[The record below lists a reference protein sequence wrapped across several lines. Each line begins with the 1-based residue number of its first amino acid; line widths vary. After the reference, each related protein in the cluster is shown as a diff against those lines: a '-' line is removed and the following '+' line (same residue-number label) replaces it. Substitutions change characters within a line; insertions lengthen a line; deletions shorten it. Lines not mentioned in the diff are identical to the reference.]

1 MLDVAGQ
8 LEGQRAARA
17 TGAERSVALGAAH
30 QDLGN
35 GGEREDVVDH
45 RRLAEEAVVR
55 GQRRLG
61 PHLTTLALEALEQ
74 RRLLAADIGAGAD
87 AQLDGAVLEQAVG
100 PRHHQCVLEHGD
112 GARILGTDVD
122 ESLARAHREPADDHA
137 LEQREGVALHDH
149 AVREGAGVALIGV
162 AHDVLHISGRVMD
175 RAPLDARREARTTA
189 AAQAGGRD
197 RIERRLR
204 TERAGACETLPAT
217 MGRVVVPGDGVDDAA
232 TNECPARLAREE
244 GMLRRVADAKRMRTA
259 FKKTGLDE
267 AWDISGGDRAVTDAT
282 GIGLHLDQGLEP
294 MHAA

>member
-8 LEGQRAARA
+8 LEGQRAARTA
-17 TGAERSVALGAAH
+17 GAERGVGLGAAH
-30 QDLGN
+30 QDLGD

-45 RRLAEEAVVR
+45 GRLAEEAVVR

-61 PHLTTLALEALEQ
+61 PHLTALALEALEQ

-100 PRHHQCVLEHGD
+100 PRHHQCMLEHGD

-137 LEQREGVALHDH
+137 LEQRERVALHDH
-149 AVREGAGVALIGV
+149 AVREGAGVTLVGV
-162 AHDVLHISGRVMD
+162 ADDILGVARRIVHG
-175 RAPLDARREARTTA
+175 APLDARRKTRTAA

-204 TERAGACETLPAT
+204 TERAGARKALPAT

-244 GMLRRVADAKRMRTA
+244 GMLRRVADAQRVRPALEPTR
-259 FKKTGLDE
+259 LE
-267 AWDISGGDRAVTDAT
+267 EPRDIRGGDRAVTDAT
-282 GIGLHLDQGLEP
+282 GSGLHLDQGLEP